1 MEIRASFHAA
11 TLNLAPN
18 VAKSVEDS
26 IGSGEMEVVMEE
38 VKVCVISKKK
48 NPCVRFAF
56 SDKLDSTSM
65 QMFAWLHE
73 SNPAFKYI

>member
-26 IGSGEMEVVMEE
+26 IGSGGVEVVMEE

-48 NPCVRFAF
+48 KSMCAIRFFGRVGFHVNANVC
-56 SDKLDSTSM
+56 L
-65 QMFAWLHE
+65 AHW
-73 SNPAFKYI
+73 YI